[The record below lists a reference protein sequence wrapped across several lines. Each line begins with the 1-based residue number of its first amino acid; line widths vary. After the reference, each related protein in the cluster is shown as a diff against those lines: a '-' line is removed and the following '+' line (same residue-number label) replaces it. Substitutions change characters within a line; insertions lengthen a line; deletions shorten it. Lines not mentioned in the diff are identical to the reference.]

1 MKGLKKKS
9 MRAFIAA
16 VLAVTALANVG
27 CSSKESEGGE
37 AGQSDGQ
44 ISGSLTIWQNTY
56 SYEAGLDKLIETF
69 NESYPNVEID
79 YEIKADGDYDSLLK
93 TAIQSGDGPDLFWTN
108 GTATST
114 MPDLAKN
121 DAIVD
126 LTDKVDF
133 SFISDSAMN
142 LANVDGKA
150 YSVPWMNMDTR
161 AVFYNK
167 DMFEENGWKIPET
180 FDEFEKLLA
189 DIKKTGNTPISLS
202 YDSWCMLFA
211 FEPILSAYDAT
222 YSAGLED
229 YSVKATDKPVR
240 EAMQKMVD
248 WAEAG
253 YFGDNWFGVTD
264 SSVQNLA
271 FTTGAAAM
279 NIAGSWD
286 IENISMN
293 NPDLNFGAFEIP
305 SADGVTGMV
314 GTSSNGFSVNSDSKN
329 MDAAIA
335 FADFCASKEG
345 QASWIQALGIVS
357 ATEEIE
363 STSPI
368 AQEITDSSQG
378 NVYRSWQNV
387 LSSYSNEG
395 EASNIW
401 AEDFP
406 KIFTGEMTVDELMDE
421 IEAVME

>member
-1 MKGLKKKS
+1 MNKKMK
-9 MRAFIAA
+9 RTIAI
-16 VLAVTALANVG
+16 AVTVAITASMTTSVTYAKG
-27 CSSKESEGGE
+27 KDE
-37 AGQSDGQ
+37 DV
-44 ISGSLTIWQNTY
+44 SGSLTLWYNTY
-56 SYEAGLDKLIETF
+56 SYEKALDAMIEAF
-69 NESYPNVEID
+69 NEKYPNVEVD

-108 GTATST
+108 GSVTTT
-114 MPDLAKN
+114 MKDLAEN

-126 LTDKVDF
+126 LTDKVDY
-133 SFISDSAMN
+133 SFISDSAMD
-142 LANVDGKA
+142 LVKVDEKA
-150 YSVPWMNMDTR
+150 YAVPWMNMDTR

-167 DMFEENGWKIPET
+167 DMFEENGWEIPET
-180 FDEFEKLLA
+180 FSEFEDLLKT
-189 DIKKTGNTPISLS
+189 IKDAGVTPISLC

-211 FEPILSAYDAT
+211 FEPILSAYDAE
-222 YSAGLED
+222 YSAGLQD
-229 YSVKATDKPVR
+229 YTVKATDQPAR
-240 EAMQKMVD
+240 DAMQKMVD

-271 FTTGAAAM
+271 FTTGTAAM

-293 NPDLNFGAFEIP
+293 NPELNFGAFEIP
-305 SADGVTGMV
+305 SEDGVTGMV
-314 GTSSNGFSVNSDSKN
+314 GTSANGFSVNAESES

-345 QASWIQALGIVS
+345 QTIWIQTLGSVS
-357 ATEEIE
+357 ATPEIE

-387 LSSYSNEG
+387 LSSYSEGG

-406 KIFTGEMTVDELMDE
+406 KIFTDEMTVDELMDE
-421 IEAVME
+421 IEAVMK

>member
-1 MKGLKKKS
+1 MSKR
-9 MRAFIAA
+9 MRKMAALTTAAAITAALTTNVAFATEGNED
-16 VLAVTALANVG
+16 VSGALT
-27 CSSKESEGGE
+27 
-37 AGQSDGQ
+37 
-44 ISGSLTIWQNTY
+44 LWYNTY
-56 SYEAGLDKLIETF
+56 SYEAALDAMIEAF
-69 NESYPNVEID
+69 NEKYPNVEIE

-114 MPDLAKN
+114 MPDLAAN
-121 DAIVD
+121 NAIVD
-126 LTDKVDF
+126 LSDSVDF
-133 SFISDSAMN
+133 SFISDTAMA
-142 LANVDGKA
+142 LASIDEKA

-161 AVFYNK
+161 AVYYNK
-167 DMFEENGWKIPET
+167 DMFEENGWEIPKT
-180 FDEFEKLLA
+180 FREFETLLA
-189 DIKKTGNTPISLS
+189 TIKEADITPISLC

-211 FEPILSAYDAT
+211 FEPILSGFDAE
-222 YSAGLED
+222 YSLGLQD
-229 YSVKATDKPVR
+229 YSVKATDQPAR
-240 EAMQKMVD
+240 DAMQKMVD
-248 WAEAG
+248 WAKAG
-253 YFGDNWFGVTD
+253 YFGENWFGVTD

-271 FTTGAAAM
+271 FTTGTAAM

-293 NPDLNFGAFEIP
+293 NPALNFGAFEIP
-305 SADGVTGMV
+305 SEDGVTGMV
-314 GTSSNGFSVNSDSKN
+314 GTSSNGFSVNAESES
-329 MDAAIA
+329 MDAALA

-345 QASWIQALGIVS
+345 QTIWVQTLGSVS
-357 ATEEIE
+357 ATQEIE

-387 LSSYSNEG
+387 LSSYSEGG

-406 KIFTGEMTVDELMDE
+406 KIFTDEMTVDELMDE